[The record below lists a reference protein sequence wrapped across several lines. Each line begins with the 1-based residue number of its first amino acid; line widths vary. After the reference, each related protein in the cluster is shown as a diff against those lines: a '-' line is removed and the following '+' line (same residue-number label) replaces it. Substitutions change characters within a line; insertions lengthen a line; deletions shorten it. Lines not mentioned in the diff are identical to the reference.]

1 MTAVDAGTV
10 QEAGHRRRTT
20 ARWWTVGSVAVAAAG
35 TVGLLFGAVHVAPAT
50 IARWA
55 WNAVPF
61 VDDDASLSP
70 TQSVVLSQ
78 IRLPRVVLGAIVG
91 GALASSGA
99 AYQAVFR
106 NPLADPYLLGAA
118 SGAGLGVTIALVTGH
133 GGNGGALPV
142 LPLAA
147 FVGALVS
154 VGLAYRLG
162 TSRAGGRTSTSLV
175 LAGIAVASFFTATQ
189 TFVQQQNA
197 DTVRQVYTWILGRLS
212 TAGWREVMLVS
223 PYAAV
228 SLITL
233 LAHRRILDVLALG
246 DEEAQSLGISVR
258 RCRAIIVLAASLGTA
273 AAVAASGLIAFV
285 GIIVPH
291 FVRALAG
298 GSYRLVIGLSLAFG
312 AAFLVLVDVVARTIV
327 APGELPIGVITA
339 FVGAPLFALAI
350 RRSDRGRV

>member
-1 MTAVDAGTV
+1 MTTIAEAVEGS
-10 QEAGHRRRTT
+10 GGRRRST
-20 ARWWTVGSVAVAAAG
+20 AGWSAVALAAVAAAG
-35 TVGLLFGAVHVAPAT
+35 AIGLMFGAVQVPPST
-50 IARWA
+50 IARWLWSA
-55 WNAVPF
+55 MPF
-61 VDDDASLSP
+61 ADHDALSP

-78 IRLPRVVLGAIVG
+78 IRLPRVILGAIVG

-118 SGAGLGVTIALVTGH
+118 SGAGLGVTIALVTGY
-133 GGNGGALPV
+133 GGSGGVVPI

-147 FVGALVS
+147 FVGALLS

-162 TSRAGGRTSTSLV
+162 TSHAAGRTSTSLV
-175 LAGIAVASFFTATQ
+175 LAGIAVASFFTAAQ

-197 DTVRQVYTWILGRLS
+197 DTVRQVYTWILGRLG
-212 TAGWREVMLVS
+212 TAGWREVILVA

-228 SLITL
+228 SLVTL
-233 LAHRRILDVLALG
+233 FAHRRILDVLALG

-258 RCRAIIVLAASLGTA
+258 RTRAIIVLAASLGTA

-291 FVRALAG
+291 FVRAVAG
-298 GSYRLVIGLSLAFG
+298 GSYRLVIGLSVAFG
-312 AAFLVLVDVVARTIV
+312 AAFLILADVVARTIV
-327 APGELPIGVITA
+327 APGELPIGVVTA
-339 FVGAPLFALAI
+339 VVGAPLFALAI
-350 RRSDRGRV
+350 RRSDRGRL

>member
-1 MTAVDAGTV
+1 MMATAAGSIV
-10 QEAGHRRRTT
+10 EARHRRPST
-20 ARWWTVGSVAVAAAG
+20 ARWAAVAIVALAAAAAI
-35 TVGLLFGAVHVAPAT
+35 GLMFGAVQIAPST
-50 IARWA
+50 IARWL

-61 VDDDASLSP
+61 VDHDAQLSP
-70 TQSVVLSQ
+70 TQAVVLTQ
-78 IRLPRVVLGAIVG
+78 IRFPRMVLGAIVG

-133 GGNGGALPV
+133 GGSGGTVPI

-147 FVGALVS
+147 FMGALVS

-162 TSRAGGRTSTSLV
+162 TSRAAGRTSTSLV
-175 LAGIAVASFFTATQ
+175 LAGIAVASFFTAVQ

-197 DTVRQVYTWILGRLS
+197 DTVRQVYTWILGRLG
-212 TAGWREVMLVS
+212 TAGWHEVILVA

-228 SLITL
+228 SLVTL

-258 RCRAIIVLAASLGTA
+258 RSRAIVVLAASLGTA
-273 AAVAASGLIAFV
+273 AAVAAGGLIAFA

-291 FVRALAG
+291 FVRAMAG
-298 GSYRLVIGLSLAFG
+298 GSYRLVIGLSIAFG
-312 AAFLVLVDVVARTIV
+312 AAFLVLADVVARTIV
-327 APGELPIGVITA
+327 APAELPIGVVTA
-339 FVGAPLFALAI
+339 VVGAPLFALAI
-350 RRSDRGRV
+350 RAERGGL